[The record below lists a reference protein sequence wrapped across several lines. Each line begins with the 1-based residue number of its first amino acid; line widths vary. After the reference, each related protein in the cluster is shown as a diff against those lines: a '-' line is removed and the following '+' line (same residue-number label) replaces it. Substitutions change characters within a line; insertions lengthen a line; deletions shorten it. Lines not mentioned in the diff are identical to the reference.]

1 MYFFFQAED
10 GIRDSSVTGV
20 QTCALPIS
28 SSLEDCFS
36 ILTHGRRT
44 ALLRHQT
51 LRATLDWSYRLL
63 SPEDQ
68 SALRCLS
75 VFNGSFTLEDAVFV
89 MGPLIRFGEAND
101 RLTSLLEKSLV
112 VARPQDGTFRY
123 RLLDTTRASGQ
134 DKLEESGEANPQRRR
149 HAQRL
154 LHVCLPPTP
163 Q

>member
-1 MYFFFQAED
+1 MSERDGGYVGEICRRLD
-10 GIRDSSVTGV
+10 GIALAIELAAGRLTGLGV
-20 QTCALPIS
+20 QGLA

-101 RLTSLLEKSLV
+101 RLTSLLEKALV
-112 VARPQDGTFRY
+112 VA
-123 RLLDTTRASGQ
+123 
-134 DKLEESGEANPQRRR
+134 
-149 HAQRL
+149 
-154 LHVCLPPTP
+154 TP
-163 Q
+163 QE